1 MLYEHAEWWSKKG
14 WFVLYIKWKQTF
26 AISPMTW
33 GCITCRARRTMR
45 QGMAVPCVGTYLPFF
60 GMWQA
65 SILSQEEE
73 LLGDLEIETNPI
85 RVFCWKTAASP
96 SPSWWSSWGFWSSN
110 DFMACQRAQVD
121 LFYHWLRWL
130 KSFTEVKTI
139 LIAQNQGASVKP
151 CGVYIIIT
159 FALIIPVISI
169 HLLFFFLGL
178 LFVND

>member
-1 MLYEHAEWWSKKG
+1 MLYEHADMMVQEGMIRVVYQMKAD
-14 WFVLYIKWKQTF
+14 I

-45 QGMAVPCVGTYLPFF
+45 QGMAVPCVATYIFHFF

-85 RVFCWKTAASP
+85 RVFCWKTAASQ

-110 DFMACQRAQVD
+110 DFMVCQRAQVD
-121 LFYHWLRWL
+121 LFQNWLRWL
-130 KSFTEVKTI
+130 KSFTEATTI

-151 CGVYIIIT
+151 CGVYMI
-159 FALIIPVISI
+159 
-169 HLLFFFLGL
+169 LLL
-178 LFVND
+178 LW